1 MTGCYFTSWGW
12 RTRGRPDCS
21 YSERDLKAGA
31 EAGEEGGLQGLL
43 DARDWLLQR
52 PRQLREGL

>member
-21 YSERDLKAGA
+21 YSEDSMAGA
-31 EAGEEGGLQGLL
+31 ETGEEGGMQGC
-43 DARDWLLQR
+43 DRAWLPQR
-52 PRQLREGL
+52 PVRLGERLKV